1 MIVPTPRRLKNGK
14 YYIYLRLG
22 GEGISITEATERAC
36 IHAAELAKAEYL
48 NGKRR
53 KQEPAPENDQTVGQL
68 VEAYIGA
75 RSRVLS
81 PSTIRGYRIIQ
92 RNRFQALQARP
103 ARELTPEICQRA
115 VNAESALCGEKT
127 LRNAWA
133 LIQKAVEDGTG
144 ARYQARLPQLV
155 RRERPF
161 LMPDQIDVFVDAVRG
176 TTVEIPALLGLCSL
190 RCSEILGLRW
200 QDVDTRHACVHVRG
214 STVPDEYNR
223 FVRKETA
230 KNASSIRTVPIMP
243 QLVEALEAAPRD
255 GEMVVAYTESW
266 LFRSINRICEANGLP
281 LIGIHGLRHSFASLA
296 YHLGMPEHIAMQ
308 IGGWKDETTIRKIY
322 RHIADIDLEN
332 SVNEMQKYY
341 SEIEKRKLNR
351 KPDEKTGLQGHMQ

>member
-1 MIVPTPRRLKNGK
+1 MKVPVPRRLSNGK
-14 YYIYLRLG
+14 YYIYMRLG
-22 GEGISITEATERAC
+22 GEGISITEYTERAC
-36 IHAAELAKAEYL
+36 IHSAELAKAEYL
-48 NGKRR
+48 NGKRK
-53 KQEPAPENDQTVGQL
+53 KQEPEQEDTRTVGDL
-68 VEAYIGA
+68 VETYIDA

-92 RNRFQALQARP
+92 RNRFTALQNRTV
-103 ARELTPEICQRA
+103 RDLTAETVQRA
-115 VNAESALCGEKT
+115 VNEESALCGQKT

-144 ARYQARLPQLV
+144 TRYQVRLPQLV

-200 QDVDTRHACVHVRG
+200 QDVDTKHACVHVRG
-214 STVPDEYNR
+214 STVPDEFNR

-230 KNASSIRTVPIMP
+230 KNATSIRTVPIMP
-243 QLVEALEAAPRD
+243 QLVEALEAKPHD

-266 LFRSINRICEANGLP
+266 LFRSINRICDANGLP
-281 LIGIHGLRHSFASLA
+281 KVGIHGLRHSFASLA

-308 IGGWKDETTIRKIY
+308 IGGWNDETTIRKIY
-322 RHIADIDLEN
+322 RHIADVDLEN

-341 SEIEKRKLNR
+341 SEIEKRKPNR
-351 KPDEKTGLQGHMQ
+351 KSDEIVGLQG

>member
-1 MIVPTPRRLKNGK
+1 MKVPTPRRLSNGK
-14 YYIYLRLG
+14 YYINLRLG
-22 GEGISITEATERAC
+22 GESISVTESTERAC
-36 IHAAELAKAEYL
+36 IHAAELIKAEYL
-48 NGKRR
+48 NGKR
-53 KQEPAPENDQTVGQL
+53 KKNEPKDNRTVGQL
-68 VEAYIGA
+68 VDAYIDS

-92 RNRFQALQARP
+92 RNRFTGLQNRHV
-103 ARELTPEICQRA
+103 RDLTTEVVQRA
-115 VNAESALCGEKT
+115 VNDESALCGQKT

-144 ARYQARLPQLV
+144 TRYQVRLPQLV

-161 LMPDQIDVFVDAVRG
+161 LMPDQIDTFVDAVRG

-200 QDVDTRHACVHVRG
+200 EDVDTKRACVHVRG
-214 STVPDEYNR
+214 STVPDEFNR

-230 KNASSIRTVPIMP
+230 KNATSIRTVPIMP
-243 QLVEALEAAPRD
+243 QLVEALESRPHD

-266 LFRSINRICEANGLP
+266 LFRAINRICEANNLP
-281 LIGIHGLRHSFASLA
+281 QVGIHGLRHSFASLA

-322 RHIADIDLEN
+322 RHIADADLEN

-341 SEIEKRKLNR
+341 SDLEKRKL
-351 KPDEKTGLQGHMQ
+351 KSKQDEKNILQG